1 MTGERQNPCGAES
14 APAARPVH
22 AGPEPRPEPR
32 PGSGRDGRGGRK
44 AAPFWRT
51 KTLADLTAHEWESL
65 CDGCARCCLV
75 KLEDVDTGEFHFTD
89 VACTLLD
96 AGACRCRAYSERD
109 VLMPDCVRLTP
120 EVVPTLGW
128 LPASCAYR
136 LVAEGQDLPSWH
148 PLVTGDP
155 DSVHAAGMSVRDRVS
170 NHETNL
176 TMDEI
181 VERVVDW
188 PNETRR

>member
-1 MTGERQNPCGAES
+1 MTCGRKGPRGPEAGPSAPPVDAGAELR
-14 APAARPVH
+14 PAGRS
-22 AGPEPRPEPR
+22 GSGQGRWGSPEP
-32 PGSGRDGRGGRK
+32 
-44 AAPFWRT
+44 APFWRT
-51 KTLADLTAHEWESL
+51 KTLADMTAEEWESL

-109 VLMPDCVRLTP
+109 VRVPDCVRLTP
-120 EVVPTLGW
+120 GVVPTLGW

-170 NHETNL
+170 DHETNL
-176 TMDEI
+176 TMEEI
-181 VERVVDW
+181 VERVVGW